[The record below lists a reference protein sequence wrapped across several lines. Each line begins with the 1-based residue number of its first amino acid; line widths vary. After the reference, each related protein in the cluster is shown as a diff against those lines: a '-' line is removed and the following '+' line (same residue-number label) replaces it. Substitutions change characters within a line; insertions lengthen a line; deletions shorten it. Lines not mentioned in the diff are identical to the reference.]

1 MVCYHQNIHQDIGLM
16 AFGPT
21 VISIDMDLFFRGTDD
36 VIFSVENR

>member
-21 VISIDMDLFFRGTDD
+21 ILSYHIHACVFVCLTCA
-36 VIFSVENR
+36 